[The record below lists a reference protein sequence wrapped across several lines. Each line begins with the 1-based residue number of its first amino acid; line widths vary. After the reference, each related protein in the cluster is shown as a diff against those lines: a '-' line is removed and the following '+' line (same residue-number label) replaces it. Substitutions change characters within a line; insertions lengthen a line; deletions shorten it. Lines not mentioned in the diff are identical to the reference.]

1 MSVTGNESADR
12 PDLTRYRRPERAEAY
27 AGKFEKT
34 WGRRRTSRREHR
46 ILEDFLARFPKESS
60 LLNVPCGAG
69 RFSEILLAPGSGPR
83 VFADASRSMLDE
95 VHRKLGDR
103 PDLRLEQVDL
113 LNDEP
118 RETFDVV
125 VCIRLLHHLDR
136 SEMARVLDYLC
147 GAAKEGL
154 ILTVASDATWKG
166 WRRAR
171 KARDG
176 RRRGGETILSP
187 AELSHELGHRGFRLD
202 GLRHVDRLFS
212 SQTWALARRS
222 T

>member
-27 AGKFEKT
+27 AGKFEKS

-46 ILEDFLARFPKESS
+46 ILEDFLGRFPPASR

-69 RFSEILLAPGSGPR
+69 RFSEILLGPGSGPR
-83 VFADASRSMLDE
+83 VFADASPSMLDE
-95 VHRKLGDR
+95 VRRKLGDL
-103 PDLRLEQVDL
+103 PGLRLEQIDL

-118 RETFDVV
+118 KETFDVV

-136 SEMARVLDYLC
+136 NEMGRVLDYVC
-147 GAAKEGL
+147 GAAEKGL

-171 KARDG
+171 RARDG
-176 RRRGGETILSP
+176 KRQGGETILSP
-187 AELSHELGHRGFRLD
+187 AELSHELGRRGFGLD

-222 T
+222 S